1 MRVGDVA
8 ARPPVAVSPD
18 TTIEQAARA
27 MAADGVGC
35 LVVTEGGTVVGIVTD
50 RDLVVRGLADRVPP
64 DGRIDAVMTTH
75 VVAVDVDSDVR
86 DVIRTFGHHAVRRL
100 PLVSGRHLVGIVTV
114 DDLLVAMTDEIGLLT
129 RGITAQLLFP
139 HAGDEPQRPVPVG

>member
-1 MRVGDVA
+1 VT
-8 ARPPVAVSPD
+8 VSPD

-27 MAADGVGC
+27 MAAGGIGC
-35 LVVTEGGTVVGIVTD
+35 LVVTEGDAVVGIVTD

-64 DGRIDAVMTTH
+64 DGRVDAVMTTH

-100 PLVSGRHLVGIVTV
+100 PVVRGRHVVGLVTV

-139 HAGDEPQRPVPVG
+139 HASDEPPRPVAVG

>member
-1 MRVGDVA
+1 
-8 ARPPVAVSPD
+8 
-18 TTIEQAARA
+18 
-27 MAADGVGC
+27 
-35 LVVTEGGTVVGIVTD
+35 VTEGGTVVGIVTD